1 MAWTIER
8 GHSIFRVTA
17 QGKLIATV
25 GGAPYTEDDA
35 KHATLIAAAP
45 ELVEALKAMLLH
57 SCVAD
62 TAAEDKFD
70 EDHLAER
77 LARAALSK
85 AGVS

>member
-45 ELVEALKAMLLH
+45 ELVEALKAL
-57 SCVAD
+57 AD
-62 TAAEDKFD
+62 AARSACDATRHPALTEALSDAD
-70 EDHLAER
+70 
-77 LARAALSK
+77 AALSK